1 MSENSFSEE
10 EGTQLRSAIAC
21 HVCRKR
27 KVKCGRE
34 MPQCSLC
41 QQSLQVCEYARKPL
55 RPGPKIG
62 STQNPR
68 KRKSRSK
75 RHPYLGPCRASRI
88 INTWFFIA
96 ADGEEDQTQEPTRQ
110 PTSPARQIRSDNSNI
125 TSTRISN
132 SQDVSEAPESPARQA
147 DDIQALGFIIHPS
160 HESCSSEKGKDD
172 SPGSNSHSHSQQ
184 GSHVSASCY
193 ALGFSP
199 VLPDHLYVL
208 HIMRQRLALINH
220 PWH

>member
-1 MSENSFSEE
+1 MSENNFSGE

-27 KVKCGRE
+27 KVKFGRE

-41 QQSLQVCEYARKPL
+41 QQSLQVCEYPEKPS

-68 KRKSRSK
+68 KRKNRSK
-75 RHPYLGPCRASRI
+75 RHPYLGPCRASQMIDMR
-88 INTWFFIA
+88 FFIA
-96 ADGEEDQTQEPTRQ
+96 ADGEEDQPQERTRQ
-110 PTSPARQIRSDNSNI
+110 PTSPARQVRSDDSN

-147 DDIQALGFIIHPS
+147 DDIQALSFIIHPS
-160 HESCSSEKGKDD
+160 HESCTSEKGKDD
-172 SPGSNSHSHSQQ
+172 SPGSNSHSQQ
-184 GSHVSASCY
+184 GSHVTASCY

-199 VLPDHLYVL
+199 VLLDHLYVL
-208 HIMRQRLALINH
+208 HIMRQRQAR
-220 PWH
+220 